1 MWIIQIFVLILS
13 RAYATPQ
20 ANYVGDPEAD
30 MSVPEIIEHWG
41 YPVETHSVITDDG
54 YILLMHRIPHG
65 KCDPASSNKPKPVVF
80 LQHGLLCSSSV
91 WVMNKPHQSAAFI
104 FADLGFD
111 VWMGNNRGN
120 SYSRWHIKY
129 HISYPEYWRFTWTE
143 MAKYDLPAMID
154 GVLNATGRQ
163 SLYYVAHSQGTLIMF
178 TKLAHDYSF
187 NEKIRQFFAI
197 APVATMAYAKGLF
210 GLLGGN
216 MYNQFQL
223 FYTLFGETEFL
234 PNNFITRFI
243 TEFICGIASKDPLC
257 ENFVFLVSGPDS
269 HQMNKTR
276 IGVYLAHNPAGTST
290 KNIMHF
296 AQMVHYGRHSPFDY
310 EFPSIN
316 KQHYG
321 TEIPPVYNIT
331 RISTPM
337 YLYYSDADWVAT
349 GRDVRQY
356 LLALLPSK
364 YLRSVKKLDDFNH
377 NDFLWGLRA
386 AKEVFIPISAII
398 RKDHRRFFDVL
409 DRSRNVSSIDEKSAF
424 IATES
429 SNDGI
434 PLSMS

>member
-1 MWIIQIFVLILS
+1 MTHITHYCPLLSFSFFAALKYLVLRKSYTVLILS

-30 MSVPEIIEHWG
+30 MSVPEIIEHWGYPVETHSVITDDGYILLMHRIPHGKCVLSGSECNSNHKIFQPEIIEHWG

-178 TKLAHDYSF
+178 TKLARDYSF

-269 HQMNKTR
+269 HQMNK
-276 IGVYLAHNPAGTST
+276 
-290 KNIMHF
+290 
-296 AQMVHYGRHSPFDY
+296 MVHYGRHSPFDY

-364 YLRSVKKLDDFNH
+364 YLR
-377 NDFLWGLRA
+377 
-386 AKEVFIPISAII
+386 
-398 RKDHRRFFDVL
+398 
-409 DRSRNVSSIDEKSAF
+409 
-424 IATES
+424 
-429 SNDGI
+429 
-434 PLSMS
+434 